1 MIAMS
6 NLEEFAQAVG
16 RDVKAIN
23 QKPEP
28 RLTLAGNTLSIAG
41 GNNVTLPIPENVG
54 VEIRGT
60 GSPEGRITAEI
71 GTTYVDANVTN
82 GALKWIK
89 ESGNGNTGWKVL
101 IGDTGW
107 RTLNTFSKLGSSFV
121 KTRRVNNM
129 VSYQF
134 GGLDWGKFG
143 IVRRGGNGFVM
154 YGNNPKLCRLTPNDG
169 IPEGFRS
176 SGSIIGP
183 VHNDNGVIIAA
194 WYLGG
199 ARDLNHL
206 RFAFLDNIPTDRD
219 IGDIRV
225 SAISYLTDDPWPTTL
240 P

>member
-1 MIAMS
+1 MS